1 MLDLRAVPRS
11 WIAVAAVAAIAAG
24 GCSHSAGML
33 PAQSAGAAAQSAGSA
48 DQPLEQALPDNSVS
62 ILKMLTKEVVIGSTI
77 DSKFHQLNPYGLTVA
92 PITAGDFQK
101 GDLVVCNFNDKG
113 NVQGTG
119 FTIVA
124 LHPKPGSK
132 PLLVS
137 SSKTLVGCDALAL
150 SSGDDIWA
158 AAFTAND
165 NPVISPTGTLEI
177 NIKGKPFDRPFGQ
190 IFAQPKGANAAF
202 YATDAGDGTVVRIN
216 LGSPFTYDVIA
227 KGFAVNHGKPG
238 SILGPS
244 GLAYDPKGDQLYVVD
259 GTNNTVVAFSKV
271 STIPNG
277 GIIVEPGGK
286 TFKGP
291 SAADARLLHA
301 GGPLNGPISSALLP
315 NGNLVVGNTGNPSG
329 ANIMVEMTS
338 LGKVLDTR
346 NVDKGA
352 AGAIFGMVATGT
364 SVGDTKLYFNDDN
377 SNDLRVLEK

>member
-1 MLDLRAVPRS
+1 MLRLPTRQRDRLA
-11 WIAVAAVAAIAAG
+11 IAVIAAMAAS
-24 GCSHSAGML
+24 GCH
-33 PAQSAGAAAQSAGSA
+33 GASMIPAQSAGSA
-48 DQPLEQALPDNSVS
+48 AQLGQSLPDNSVS
-62 ILKMLTKEVVIGSTI
+62 ILKMLTKQVVIGSTV

-92 PITAGDFQK
+92 PASTGDFKK
-101 GDLVVCNFNDKG
+101 GDLVVCNFNDKA

-150 SSGDDIWA
+150 STGDDIWA

-165 NPVISPTGTLEI
+165 NPVLSPTGVLEI

-190 IFAQPKGANAAF
+190 IFAQPKGGSPAF

-227 KGFAVNHGKPG
+227 KGFAINHGKPG

-244 GLAYDPKGDQLYVVD
+244 GLAYDPNGDQLYVVD

-271 STIPNG
+271 SSIPNG
-277 GIIVEPGGK
+277 GVTVEKGGK

-291 SAADARLLHA
+291 SAKDARLVFA
-301 GGPLNGPISSALLP
+301 GAPLNGPISSALLF

-329 ANIMVEMTS
+329 QNIMVELS
-338 LGKVLDTR
+338 PAGKMLATR

-352 AGAIFGMVATGT
+352 SGALFGMVATGT
-364 SVGDTKLYFNDDN
+364 SAANTKLYFNDDN
-377 SNDLRVLEK
+377 DNNLQVLEK